1 METET
6 AEVEKEPRTTL
17 ADLRNEKTA
26 ESSDQWPRQTP
37 KTMILLYLF
46 IKMRTSCLE
55 KYCSEAIHK
64 AILVLL
70 AYDQRCQCTTIKVIC
85 WMF

>member
-26 ESSDQWPRQTP
+26 ESRDQCDFARQTP

-46 IKMRTSCLE
+46 LLKFQERLKNQYLE
-55 KYCSEAIHK
+55 KYLCSEAI
-64 AILVLL
+64 
-70 AYDQRCQCTTIKVIC
+70 
-85 WMF
+85 

>member
-17 ADLRNEKTA
+17 ADLRNKKTA
-26 ESSDQWPRQTP
+26 ESRDQCGFAGKIP

-46 IKMRTSCLE
+46 LLKFRKRLKNQCLE
-55 KYCSEAIHK
+55 KYLCSEAI
-64 AILVLL
+64 
-70 AYDQRCQCTTIKVIC
+70 
-85 WMF
+85 